1 VLRWRNANEFFSF
14 RAPGLVPRHYLVS
27 VTQKAEILRLLQI
40 EPMPNELPVQFSTK
54 FELVINKA
62 IGLTIPAAFL
72 PRADEV
78 IEQSGSACRL
88 RVTGES
94 PKAHCQVRY
103 PSFLDK
109 DGTATW

>member
-78 IEQSGSACRL
+78 IEQWGSACRL